1 MTKKAYL
8 VTFVTTTRVTVDV
21 PEDFDVHDCNLIL
34 EEHKNAWDSIVK
46 EARENILENPEGL
59 AYTIYIN
66 ISIRKFNCYLLSAT
80 NFSND
85 LCEFCRFHSYLNL
98 TFFNVY

>member
-34 EEHKNAWDSIVK
+34 EEHKKAWDSIVK
-46 EARENILENPEGL
+46 EARENILENPEG
-59 AYTIYIN
+59 YICNDN
-66 ISIRKFNCYLLSAT
+66 IDEIKEDKECPYG
-80 NFSND
+80 
-85 LCEFCRFHSYLNL
+85 
-98 TFFNVY
+98 TFEGD

>member
-46 EARENILENPEGL
+46 EARENILENPE
-59 AYTIYIN
+59 
-66 ISIRKFNCYLLSAT
+66 CYLYDD
-80 NFSND
+80 NVEIEED
-85 LCEFCRFHSYLNL
+85 KECPYG
-98 TFFNVY
+98 TFEGD